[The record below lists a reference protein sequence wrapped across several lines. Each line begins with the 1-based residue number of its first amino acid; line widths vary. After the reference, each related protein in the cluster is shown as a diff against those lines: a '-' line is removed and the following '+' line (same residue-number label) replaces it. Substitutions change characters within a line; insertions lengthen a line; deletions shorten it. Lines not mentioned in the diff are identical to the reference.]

1 VMANDTRGGWQPI
14 PKPLPPPPM
23 ASNEPVRPNT
33 ALRLVE
39 DAERVVRERIRERVV
54 KRLADT
60 LERELREG
68 LPGPPP
74 SPEQVAYALIKSL
87 AHDLQAAGAIL
98 ERSAKAL
105 NSAGKAT
112 EANLAMMAA
121 QRAKK
126 AAEDIL
132 G

>member
-1 VMANDTRGGWQPI
+1 MPVHFERD
-14 PKPLPPPPM
+14 LY
-23 ASNEPVRPNT
+23 EPVRPNA
-33 ALRLVE
+33 ALRLAE

-54 KRLADT
+54 NRLADK

-68 LPGPPP
+68 LPSPPP
-74 SPEQVAYALIKSL
+74 SPEQVAYALINSL
-87 AHDLQAAGAIL
+87 AHDLKAAGAIL

-105 NSAGKAT
+105 NSAGKASD
-112 EANLAMMAA
+112 ANLAMMAA

-132 G
+132 A

>member
-1 VMANDTRGGWQPI
+1 MGG
-14 PKPLPPPPM
+14 
-23 ASNEPVRPNT
+23 T
-33 ALRLVE
+33 ALKGYDIEPYDEARSITDEAESLV
-39 DAERVVRERIRERVV
+39 AERLRGRIV
-54 KRLADT
+54 KRLADK
-60 LERELREG
+60 LERDLREG
-68 LPGPPP
+68 LHSPPP

-105 NSAGKAT
+105 NSAGKASD
-112 EANLAMMAA
+112 ANLAMMAA

-132 G
+132 A